1 MPDARSGKRSKRRM
15 SAGCPK
21 KCIDRR
27 VLLCYPDTTTDIA
40 MIIVAT
46 IDVTMSVEYNGTGDW
61 EGGFS

>member
-1 MPDARSGKRSKRRM
+1 M

-46 IDVTMSVEYNGTGDW
+46 IDVAMSVEDNETGDW
-61 EGGFS
+61 EEVFHEQHQQRHHTRVQ

>member
-1 MPDARSGKRSKRRM
+1 M

-46 IDVTMSVEYNGTGDW
+46 IDVAMSVEDDGTGDW